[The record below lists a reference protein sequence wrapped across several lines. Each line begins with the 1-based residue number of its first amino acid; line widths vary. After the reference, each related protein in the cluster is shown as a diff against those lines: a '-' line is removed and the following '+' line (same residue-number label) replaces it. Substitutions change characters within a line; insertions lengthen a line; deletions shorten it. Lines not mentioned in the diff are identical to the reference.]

1 MARCGEARLS
11 FDAKRQAPR
20 LALHLPATIASRS
33 PLKPAVL
40 RKGGQLKRQVAD
52 VAEAA
57 HRDAAR
63 RPHHQIGDG
72 AVEGGQAQPGLGGQL
87 ERAKRKVADHVCVAH
102 HNVVLMH
109 LLPRGGAL
117 LVCLGPSGPT
127 AAVEE
132 RAECRLDAC
141 RVAIHVFSLRAR
153 STWHRMRRPAFDQ
166 IRIWRHLDHTGAH
179 FLTDDRSGLP
189 RSRHRTGM
197 KAHPTLSRGG
207 DGSQPVP
214 SRRSLLP
221 PQRRQ
226 HALSILTLALVI
238 LAMAYQD
245 DMPDWPARLRPLM
258 TKRWPPAIP
267 VQVPLWIWLAR
278 LKVRRWPPLAV
289 GRVVSHCE

>member
-1 MARCGEARLS
+1 MWGGRGKRCCFEP
-11 FDAKRQAPR
+11 D
-20 LALHLPATIASRS
+20 
-33 PLKPAVL
+33 
-40 RKGGQLKRQVAD
+40 
-52 VAEAA
+52 
-57 HRDAAR
+57 
-63 RPHHQIGDG
+63 
-72 AVEGGQAQPGLGGQL
+72 
-87 ERAKRKVADHVCVAH
+87 
-102 HNVVLMH
+102 
-109 LLPRGGAL
+109 
-117 LVCLGPSGPT
+117 
-127 AAVEE
+127 
-132 RAECRLDAC
+132 
-141 RVAIHVFSLRAR
+141 LRAR

-166 IRIWRHLDHTGAH
+166 IRIWRHLDHTCAMRAAGAMGERVDAPGVWAQHRRQTQSSGLHGSGQQSASAVNKQCQQRTGAH